1 MIFLSISD
9 RDTCALLWLAS
20 DQKKLSL
27 LAKKEI
33 EKHGRTLFVSS
44 ISAFEIAI
52 KCRNKKLELPF
63 PSLDWFSEALDFH
76 GIREIPMTSNIA
88 ISAVLLPPLHNDP
101 CDRIIIAT
109 AQLNAM
115 EIITC
120 DPLISRYKQADVLW

>member
-1 MIFLSISD
+1 MILL
-9 RDTCALLWLAS
+9 DTCALLWLAS

-27 LAKKEI
+27 KAKKEI
-33 EKHGRTLFVSS
+33 EKNARALFVSA
-44 ISAFEIAI
+44 ISAFEIAL

-63 PSLDWFSEALDFH
+63 PSLDWFSEAFDFH
-76 GIREIPMTSNIA
+76 GIREIPITSSIA

-115 EIITC
+115 KIITR
-120 DPLISRYKQADVLW
+120 DPLISRYKQADVIW